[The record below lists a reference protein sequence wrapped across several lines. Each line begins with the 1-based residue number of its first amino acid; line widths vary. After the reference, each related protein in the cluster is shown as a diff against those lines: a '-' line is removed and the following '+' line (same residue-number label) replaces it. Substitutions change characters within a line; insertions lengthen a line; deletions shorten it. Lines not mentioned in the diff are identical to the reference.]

1 MKMKRYFS
9 ILLAIVMIITC
20 CPIYGVAS
28 AQTTDFMLESF
39 DSNFDTTQMNPNE
52 SGYGAPIFS
61 VTTEHTEDG
70 GEGMKAEWN
79 TMLSDG
85 SSGSALFHQMPTT
98 ADWSTTTFAQKAAD
112 YDYFRLWFSN
122 PTEKNLYMMTRLFT
136 GNTKVHFKADQVI
149 MTRSDGSVMTTEYGS
164 EITDYE
170 LGCYTTIHIPAN
182 FEGWIAYP
190 IDSVANTNPA
200 GSSRPALTSF
210 SDVTQIELDIRLT
223 RSTTTAGYYYVL
235 DNMVLSDAA
244 SGTPKSSGGPTP
256 TNPTNIAL
264 STNGT
269 TIWSNFPSS
278 QWAIDN
284 DWGMANM
291 IDGNVGNVAGTDM
304 GENNQYA
311 ETYIDLNFNKAYEV
325 SKIRLRSIN
334 NGTFPKDYTLNVWT
348 SDGWKELARE
358 TDYATP
364 QDNEWVEYTFAPEIC
379 SAVRLS
385 VTENGSDG
393 SSYYIGLREFE
404 VYGVETTGETL
415 VPSDTL
421 MLEDFEDYADF
432 ALMNPQDNG
441 YALPT
446 FQLTDTG
453 VDEGDALQVNWASTD
468 TLKSYAHQMLPNDV
482 WAHQTFAQNAAKYT
496 YLRMWVNNPTFI
508 TLQLTVRLYSD
519 NTKVYLNADSA
530 SLSRKDGT
538 VMTHVTGDATG
549 SGANSSIEIPSGF
562 SGWVA
567 YPMKLDATTGAR
579 GRDNLTSFS
588 EGNQIEIDVR
598 RPETYDKN
606 SSYVLD
612 NICLSRA
619 SVGTLQSF
627 AGNIYDPTEGQ
638 PFETELKN
646 VIVLVGDGMGQT
658 ILQATRDYKK
668 DALHM
673 DSMEYKSTTISSN
686 NVYDELTDSSAGGTA
701 LSCGVRTVNGHVAL
715 DADGKSVENMVEFFT
730 RAGKETGLVTTSYL
744 LDATPTTYGSRGMR
758 GSSST
763 LGQGL
768 FENNIS
774 VLLGGG
780 TDYFNSQVTHDGQKY
795 TLLEYAQ
802 EIYGYTYVN
811 HASELRAFDG
821 DKVLGV
827 FGSGY
832 MDYEVDR
839 DDSQMSIAEMTDKA
853 ISLLENEDGFFLMVE
868 GGNID
873 HAAHANDLNR
883 TITDTLAFDDA
894 VQVALDYMKE
904 HPDTLVV
911 VCADHST
918 GGLKGENNSYS
929 FTTNDHD
936 MSLTACFASGMGA
949 EYFTGL
955 GENADIALAVR
966 RAAMEAEQ
974 DSADTDSTDKD
985 TVGDDSTEDGKSEG
999 EKAEDGQT
1007 ERPITGD
1014 ANAVGVFLVLALV
1027 GASAIYVVI
1036 RNKRKHLNLTE

>member
-1 MKMKRYFS
+1 MKRYFS

-52 SGYGAPIFS
+52 SGYGSPIFS
-61 VTTEHTEDG
+61 VTTAHTEDG

-79 TMLSDG
+79 TILSDG
-85 SSGSALFHQMPTT
+85 SPGSALFHQMPTT
-98 ADWSTTTFAQKAAD
+98 ADWSKTTFAQKAAD
-112 YDYFRLWFSN
+112 YDYLRLWFSN

-210 SDVTQIELDIRLT
+210 SDVTQIELDVRLT
-223 RSTTTAGYYYVL
+223 GSTTTTGYYYVL
-235 DNMVLSDAA
+235 DNMVLSDEA
-244 SGTPKSSGGPTP
+244 SGTSRSSGGPTP
-256 TNPTNIAL
+256 TTPTNIAL

-269 TIWSNFPSS
+269 NIWSNYPTSENMTN
-278 QWAIDN
+278 AG
-284 DWGMANM
+284 WGIANM
-291 IDGNVGNVAGTDM
+291 IDGNDGNVAGTDM
-304 GENNQYA
+304 RSDNQYT
-311 ETYIDLNFNKAYEV
+311 ETYIDLNFNKMYEV

-334 NGTFPKDYTLNVWT
+334 NGTFPRDYTLNVWT
-348 SDGWKELARE
+348 ADGWKEVARE

-364 QDNEWVEYTFAPEIC
+364 EDNAWVEYTFDPESC
-379 SAVRLS
+379 SAVRLA

-404 VYGVETTGETL
+404 VYGVESSNEAL

-421 MLEDFEDYADF
+421 MLEDFTDYTDF
-432 ALMNPQDNG
+432 TVMNPQDNG

-468 TLKSYAHQMLPNDV
+468 TVKSYAHQMLPDDV
-482 WAHQTFAQNAAKYT
+482 WAHQTFAQHAEKYT

-519 NTKVYLNADSA
+519 NTKVYMNADHA
-530 SLSRKDGT
+530 TLSRKDGT
-538 VMTHVTGDATG
+538 VMTHITGDATG
-549 SGANSSIEIPSGF
+549 AGENSSLEIPSGF

-567 YPMKLDATTGAR
+567 YPINLDATTGAR
-579 GRDNLTSFS
+579 GRENLTSFS
-588 EGNQIEIDVR
+588 EVNQIEIDVR

-606 SSYVLD
+606 SYYILD
-612 NICLSRA
+612 DICLSRA

-627 AGNIYDPTEGQ
+627 AGNIYDPTEGK
-638 PFETELKN
+638 PFETDLKN

-658 ILQATRDYKK
+658 ILQATRDYKN
-668 DALHM
+668 DALYM
-673 DSMEYKSTTISSN
+673 DGMEYKSTVISSN

-715 DADGKSVENMVEFFT
+715 DADGMSVENMVEFFT
-730 RAGKETGLVTTSYL
+730 RAGKETGIVTTSYL
-744 LDATPTTYGSRGMR
+744 LDATPTTFGSRGMR

-780 TDYFNSQVTHDGQKY
+780 KDYFNSQVTHDGQKY
-795 TLLEYAQ
+795 TLLEYAE
-802 EIYGYTYVN
+802 EIYGYTYVD
-811 HASELRAFDG
+811 HASELREFDG

-827 FGSGY
+827 FGAGY